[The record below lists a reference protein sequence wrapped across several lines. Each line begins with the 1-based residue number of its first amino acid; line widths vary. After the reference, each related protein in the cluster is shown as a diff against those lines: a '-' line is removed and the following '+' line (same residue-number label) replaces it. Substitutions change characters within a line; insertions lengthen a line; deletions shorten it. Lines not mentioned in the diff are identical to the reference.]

1 MAKFR
6 FRLSTLLRLRE
17 NLRDDCRQQL
27 IAAQRAEEIIAAR
40 IAALDEEL
48 AVLRLH
54 SLVASRP
61 GPVNVDR
68 LLDSGRYEMML
79 KAERHAADEQR
90 QAVVAEIDRRRQAL
104 VEADREVKSLEKLR
118 EQQMLRHRTEEA
130 RREMKRLD
138 ETAVQT
144 VRGWEIE

>member
-1 MAKFR
+1 M
-6 FRLSTLLRLRE
+6 
-17 NLRDDCRQQL
+17 
-27 IAAQRAEEIIAAR
+27 
-40 IAALDEEL
+40 
-48 AVLRLH
+48 LRLH